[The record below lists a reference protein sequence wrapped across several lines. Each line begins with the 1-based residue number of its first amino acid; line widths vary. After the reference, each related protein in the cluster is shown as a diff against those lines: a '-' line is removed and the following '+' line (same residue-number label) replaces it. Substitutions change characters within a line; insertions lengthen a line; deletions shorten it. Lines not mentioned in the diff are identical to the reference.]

1 MATNSNAQ
9 LTKLALGLVSVAA
22 LAGITGRLS
31 FKSAAP
37 ASPSVP
43 LVALEELRLA
53 TEPKEEESWLG
64 VLKENFIHDDDDDD
78 DDDDDEEEEHEH
90 EHEHEWFRH
99 SFVPSGTTDKLSA
112 VPSVR
117 TRTRQS

>member
-64 VLKENFIHDDDDDD
+64 ALKKNFIHDDD

-90 EHEHEWFRH
+90 ERFRH